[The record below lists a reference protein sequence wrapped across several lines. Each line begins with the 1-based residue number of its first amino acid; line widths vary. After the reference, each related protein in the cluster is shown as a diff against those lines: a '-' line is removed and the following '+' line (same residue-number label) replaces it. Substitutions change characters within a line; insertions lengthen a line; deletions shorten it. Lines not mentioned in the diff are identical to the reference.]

1 MQPILEITDSHFE
14 PCKETELHIEMY
26 KTTSDIPNFSK
37 YDTFSDCGGAVRL
50 SSPSINIQ
58 QITIATSRKEN
69 ATP

>member
-1 MQPILEITDSHFE
+1 
-14 PCKETELHIEMY
+14 MY
-26 KTTSDIPNFSK
+26 KTTSDIPNYSK

-50 SSPSINIQ
+50 SGPSFNIQ